1 MSEVIVGCRGKTP
14 NRVAIV
20 GERPGATEA
29 STRRPFAGPSGVE
42 QDRYLTTYGGRHS
55 SQYFVTNLCKSYDP
69 NNTDPSPADI
79 ARWTPTLLAEIAQCQ
94 PEFILAIGR
103 YAVRWFLGDDADMER
118 VHGIPHRAGAFDSTR
133 ANRAHG
139 AIVLPCYHPAYGLH
153 DNEARTLIA
162 YDYERA
168 MAAVNGKIACDPVED
183 THAGSEVY
191 EDVTGADLARAIR
204 EAGDVDAFGID
215 TEGYAD
221 DPWSVQ
227 ISLGSGTG
235 LTLRCSQSNFAIGA
249 AAISALSARPGVTT
263 VIHNAMYDLEM
274 CDVMGASLR
283 DATLWDSMYAAYIT
297 RIEPQGLKPLA
308 YRWCGMKMR
317 SHNETVGE
325 AGLEKQLAYLGR
337 VLELPWSK
345 PEPRLEQSNDGTA
358 RVYTPQPVE
367 RRAEAILVD
376 HYSDKRDKKGEPID
390 VEKRWHQVDRDLRRM
405 VEAVIG
411 PMPRPSLADIPLRDA
426 VHYASRDP
434 DATLRLYYALH
445 PELARQNLTQLMTD
459 GMNVLPIFE
468 EMQRNGMLADRDHFA
483 RLSVAMWDKMCSI
496 QYHISTVYCDG
507 EPFNPASSDQ
517 VADLMQRRGIRGVKW
532 TETGKVSTGK
542 KSIEHLR
549 YSDDAIG
556 NVIDWREHQKTRDSF
571 AEPILD
577 VIPEGVKVHPIRT
590 TIKITR
596 VATRRISTS
605 GIPLLA
611 IPVRNDLGAQ
621 VRAGFV
627 VPEGEL
633 FGSWDLSAAEMRVM
647 AGLSRDPL
655 LVRMFKEKRDPHAET
670 AARIFGIKLADVDEM
685 KHRYPAKRA
694 GFGVI
699 TNIKGAGLYDQL
711 RMFGCEGWSIE
722 RCDELIREW
731 LKVYKGVHAF
741 LDECAA
747 EARKK
752 GVVYDYWGMPR
763 HLPGVWS
770 SNRKIAADD
779 ERAASSHLIQG
790 GAQGMIQRSM
800 AYAKSYI
807 RALQQAELNVKWI
820 LQQHDSLILS
830 FSEDLWD
837 TVDPLI
843 VDALTNHH
851 DMDLGGVPMVA
862 KGSKARTWA
871 GLKYATR

>member
-1 MSEVIVGCRGKTP
+1 
-14 NRVAIV
+14 
-20 GERPGATEA
+20 
-29 STRRPFAGPSGVE
+29 
-42 QDRYLTTYGGRHS
+42 
-55 SQYFVTNLCKSYDP
+55 
-69 NNTDPSPADI
+69 
-79 ARWTPTLLAEIAQCQ
+79 
-94 PEFILAIGR
+94 
-103 YAVRWFLGDDADMER
+103 
-118 VHGIPHRAGAFDSTR
+118 
-133 ANRAHG
+133 
-139 AIVLPCYHPAYGLH
+139 
-153 DNEARTLIA
+153 
-162 YDYERA
+162 
-168 MAAVNGKIACDPVED
+168 
-183 THAGSEVY
+183 
-191 EDVTGADLARAIR
+191 
-204 EAGDVDAFGID
+204 
-215 TEGYAD
+215 
-221 DPWSVQ
+221 
-227 ISLGSGTG
+227 
-235 LTLRCSQSNFAIGA
+235 
-249 AAISALSARPGVTT
+249 
-263 VIHNAMYDLEM
+263 
-274 CDVMGASLR
+274 
-283 DATLWDSMYAAYIT
+283 
-297 RIEPQGLKPLA
+297 
-308 YRWCGMKMR
+308 
-317 SHNETVGE
+317 
-325 AGLEKQLAYLGR
+325 
-337 VLELPWSK
+337 
-345 PEPRLEQSNDGTA
+345 
-358 RVYTPQPVE
+358 
-367 RRAEAILVD
+367 
-376 HYSDKRDKKGEPID
+376 
-390 VEKRWHQVDRDLRRM
+390 
-405 VEAVIG
+405 
-411 PMPRPSLADIPLRDA
+411 
-426 VHYASRDP
+426 
-434 DATLRLYYALH
+434 
-445 PELARQNLTQLMTD
+445 
-459 GMNVLPIFE
+459 
-468 EMQRNGMLADRDHFA
+468 
-483 RLSVAMWDKMCSI
+483 
-496 QYHISTVYCDG
+496 
-507 EPFNPASSDQ
+507 
-517 VADLMQRRGIRGVKW
+517 
-532 TETGKVSTGK
+532 
-542 KSIEHLR
+542 
-549 YSDDAIG
+549 
-556 NVIDWREHQKTRDSF
+556 
-571 AEPILD
+571 
-577 VIPEGVKVHPIRT
+577 
-590 TIKITR
+590 
-596 VATRRISTS
+596 
-605 GIPLLA
+605 
-611 IPVRNDLGAQ
+611 LGAQ

-871 GLKYATR
+871 GLK